1 MGLLVYI
8 LIFSAR
14 SARGREGEWW
24 DRGAKPPSPR
34 YTDLRSALHARDA
47 MPVTTMLLPSPRREK
62 SEEYGATSTNACSSI
77 SITTVSQ
84 GDDDSDQH
92 YRKESD

>member
-1 MGLLVYI
+1 
-8 LIFSAR
+8 
-14 SARGREGEWW
+14 
-24 DRGAKPPSPR
+24 
-34 YTDLRSALHARDA
+34 

-62 SEEYGATSTNACSSI
+62 SEECDAPSTNACSSI

-92 YRKESD
+92 YRKESDKDDDTTPRRETSLKHKTRAPAV